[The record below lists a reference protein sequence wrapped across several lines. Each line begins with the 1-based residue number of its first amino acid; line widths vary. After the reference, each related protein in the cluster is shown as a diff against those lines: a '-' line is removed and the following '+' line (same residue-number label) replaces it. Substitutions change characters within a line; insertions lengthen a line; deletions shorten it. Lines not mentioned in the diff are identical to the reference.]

1 MKKGLT
7 LEIRFSQNIQ
17 HDTFFLSWLYKDSN
31 IQRYEMYLKELL
43 SDAMEQDFCKDS
55 FLWKGKFGLILFRF
69 FSRKMDNKLWKFN
82 KI

>member
-17 HDTFFLSWLYKDSN
+17 HDTFFSSWLYKDSN

-43 SDAMEQDFCKDS
+43 SDAMKQHFCKDS
-55 FLWKGKFGLILFRF
+55 F
-69 FSRKMDNKLWKFN
+69 
-82 KI
+82 